1 MKVLGK
7 EQGCVKKNLKSIDYM
22 RQKVLK
28 KIYKAFWKFYKE
40 NIEIIE
46 NGGWHFNSIISPAEI
61 SKKLKT
67 FAHTEFSKNQ
77 YSDINIIKKNIEEH
91 KDLFGRNITYTKVNM
106 DNSFPEYILKN
117 KNNLKRWFYKIFLK
131 FLSKFK
137 MIFSYHLFHFYLN
150 LQLNLD

>member
-1 MKVLGK
+1 
-7 EQGCVKKNLKSIDYM
+7 M

-28 KIYKAFWKFYKE
+28 KNLNKAFWKFYKE
-40 NIEIIE
+40 KNIEIIE
-46 NGGWHFNSIISPAEI
+46 NGGWHFNSIISPEEI

-117 KNNLKRWFYKIFLK
+117 QNNLKEWIL
-131 FLSKFK
+131 
-137 MIFSYHLFHFYLN
+137 
-150 LQLNLD
+150 